1 MADSNGSWQDELY
14 DLLRRNNITQFAY
27 VPDAGHRILIDR
39 SLADP
44 GVHSVA
50 LTTEEEGVA
59 LLAGADLGG
68 ARGVLLMQSSGA
80 GNCINMLSLI
90 KGGHFP
96 FLTLLSMR
104 GDFGEGNPWQYPM
117 GQAVEP
123 VLAGDG
129 RHLPAHRTA
138 RGGGA
143 DRVGGADDGVSGR
156 QRGGRA
162 ADPETARRQG
172 VLRDIPRRFD
182 MDYPQGVDMA
192 AAIAAGFVLDR
203 RDAVPA
209 LIGRHEDFLFVT
221 GLAGTARDIAALTND
236 GAHIY
241 TMAGAMGGACM
252 IGLGLALARP
262 DKRVLVATGDGELL
276 MNLGALATIAV
287 LNPANLAILVV
298 DNGHYGE
305 TGYQKSHTSL
315 GVDLEKIAAGSGI
328 KRTRTV
334 ATEADLADGA
344 RLLREGNGTAFVLL
358 KVKPDDPP
366 PFKRNLDPASC
377 RVRFRAASLR
387 GG

>member
-1 MADSNGSWQDELY
+1 MPDRQSAAARWQDELY
-14 DLLRRNNITQFAY
+14 DLLRRHNITQIAY
-27 VPDAGHRILIDR
+27 VPDAGHRILINR

-59 LLAGADLGG
+59 LMAGADLGG
-68 ARGVLLMQSSGA
+68 AHGVLLMQSSGA

-96 FLTLLSMR
+96 FLTLVSMR
-104 GDFGEGNPWQYPM
+104 GDFGEGNPWQFPM

-123 VLAGDG
+123 VLREMGVICLRVEQPEEVVPTVSAA
-129 RHLPAHRTA
+129 LTMVFQ
-138 RGGGA
+138 GGN
-143 DRVGGADDGVSGR
+143 
-156 QRGGRA
+156 
-162 ADPETARRQG
+162 
-172 VLRDIPRRFD
+172 
-182 MDYPQGVDMA
+182 
-192 AAIAAGFVLDR
+192 
-203 RDAVPA
+203 AVAA

-221 GLAGTARDIAALTND
+221 GLAGTARDIAALTDD

-262 DKRVLVATGDGELL
+262 DKRIVVATGDGELL
-276 MNLGALATIAV
+276 MNIGALATIAI

-315 GVDLEKIAAGSGI
+315 GVDLEKIAAGP
-328 KRTRTV
+328 R
-334 ATEADLADGA
+334 
-344 RLLREGNGTAFVLL
+344 
-358 KVKPDDPP
+358 
-366 PFKRNLDPASC
+366 
-377 RVRFRAASLR
+377 
-387 GG
+387 